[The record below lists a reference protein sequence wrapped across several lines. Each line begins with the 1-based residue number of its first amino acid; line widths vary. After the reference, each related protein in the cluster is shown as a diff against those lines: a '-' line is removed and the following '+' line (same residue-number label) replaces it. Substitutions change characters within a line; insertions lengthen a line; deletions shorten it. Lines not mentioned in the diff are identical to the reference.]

1 MLDNREK
8 RLVTLAYYQ
17 GTCDNAK
24 VMNEL
29 LSQKDRHKEDTL
41 DQAVLYST
49 TKVLAELGLEFPSS
63 WENEDLYKY
72 LQEME
77 EITAY
82 LCKEEKFN

>member
-29 LSQKDRHKEDTL
+29 LSQKDRHEEDTL
-41 DQAVLYST
+41 DQAVIYST
-49 TKVLAELGLEFPSS
+49 TKVLAELGLEFPST

-82 LCKEEKFN
+82 LCKEDKFN

>member
-24 VMNEL
+24 FMNEL
-29 LSQKDRHKEDTL
+29 LPEKYRHEEDTL
-41 DQAVLYST
+41 DQAVIYST

-77 EITAY
+77 EITGY